1 MIGITIPQYYSLYL
15 RIAVKHGISSHASAK
30 IYIIAPFPFIGAA
43 YLVVVIDK

>member
-1 MIGITIPQYYSLYL
+1 MALV
-15 RIAVKHGISSHASAK
+15 AHASAK